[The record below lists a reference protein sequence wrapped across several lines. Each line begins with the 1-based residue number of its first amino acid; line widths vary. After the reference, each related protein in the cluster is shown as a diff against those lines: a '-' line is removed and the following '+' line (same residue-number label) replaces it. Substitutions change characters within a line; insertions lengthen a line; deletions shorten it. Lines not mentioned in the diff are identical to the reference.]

1 MSTILELRL
10 NILES
15 VESLKLR
22 IDDMFIYVSRSHMS
36 YA

>member
-1 MSTILELRL
+1 MSTILELCL
-10 NILES
+10 NILEP

-22 IDDMFIYVSRSHMS
+22 IDDMFIYVSRSHIS